1 MLSRILREAQQYQ
14 RTVSYEFR
22 GPNKLGDKVH
32 EAVMKATRGTSDP
45 GRVRPVIDFDRPR
58 PSARSAHR

>member
-1 MLSRILREAQQYQ
+1 MLSRIIREDQQYQ

-32 EAVMKATRGTSDP
+32 EAVMKTTRVP
-45 GRVRPVIDFDRPR
+45 
-58 PSARSAHR
+58 ARLLAGGARGVEVV